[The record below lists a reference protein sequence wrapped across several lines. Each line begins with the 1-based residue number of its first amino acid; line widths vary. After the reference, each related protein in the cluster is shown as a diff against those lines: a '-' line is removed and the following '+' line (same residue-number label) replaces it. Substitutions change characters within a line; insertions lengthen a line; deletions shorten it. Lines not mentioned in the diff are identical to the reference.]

1 MRFEG
6 RVKSWNVER
15 GFGFIE
21 PTLGGQEVFLHIS
34 AVPTALRPPKIGQS
48 FTFEVELNRD
58 GRKRA
63 ANLGVARPVRTAEQ
77 RRGRQPVGMSVASVV
92 AIPLFLAIFVAV
104 AALWRVSIWVA
115 VGYLVLSAT
124 AVIAYAIDKSA
135 ARSGAWRSSEQSL
148 LLLGLAGGWP
158 GAILAQQLLRHKTR
172 KASFQLT
179 FWGTVFLNVA
189 GFVVFHSPLAA
200 TWRS

>member
-34 AVPTALRPPKIGQS
+34 AVPTALRPPKIGQA

-58 GRKRA
+58 GKKRA
-63 ANLGVARPVRTAEQ
+63 ANLGVSRPLRTAAR
-77 RRGRQPVGMSVASVV
+77 RRGSQPAGMSPASVI
-92 AIPLFLAIFVAV
+92 ALTLFLAIFAAV
-104 AALWRVSIWVA
+104 AALWRVSIWIG
-115 VGYLVLSAT
+115 VGYLVLSAV
-124 AVIAYAIDKSA
+124 AVIACALDKSA

-158 GAILAQQLLRHKTR
+158 GAIVAQQLLRHKTR
-172 KASFQLT
+172 KASFQSA
-179 FWGTVFLNVA
+179 FWGTVVLNVA
-189 GFVVFHSPLAA
+189 GFVVLHSPLAA
-200 TWRS
+200 AWRS

>member
-6 RVKSWNVER
+6 RVKSWNAER

-34 AVPTALRPPKIGQS
+34 AVPTALRPPTIGQAFS
-48 FTFEVELNRD
+48 FEVELNRD
-58 GRKRA
+58 GKKRA
-63 ANLGVARPVRTAEQ
+63 ANLGVPRPIRTAEQ
-77 RRGRQPVGMSVASVV
+77 RRGSQPVSMSPASVV

-115 VGYLVLSAT
+115 VGYLALSAA

-158 GAILAQQLLRHKTR
+158 GAIVAQQLLRHKTR
-172 KASFQLT
+172 KASFQLA

-189 GFVVFHSPLAA
+189 GFVVIHSPLAA
-200 TWRS
+200 AWRS